1 MVTTEHTK
9 NTEAEEFLF
18 KEETYKIRGAVF
30 EVYKVMGCGFL
41 EAVYHECLER
51 QFEEV
56 GITYSSKEVLN
67 LFFKNKKLHQTYQPD
82 FICFN
87 EIIVEI
93 KAVKELADEHRAQIL
108 NYHKASNKKIGLL
121 INFGHFPKTQIERFV
136 L

>member
-9 NTEAEEFLF
+9 TTEAENFLF
-18 KEETYKIRGAVF
+18 KEETYQIRGAVF
-30 EVYKVMGCGFL
+30 EVYKVMGSGFL

-56 GITYSSKEVLN
+56 GIAYSSKQLLN
-67 LFFKNKKLHQTYQPD
+67 LYFKKKPLLQTYQPD

-93 KAVKELADEHRAQIL
+93 KAVKELMDEHRAQIL
-108 NYHKASNKKIGLL
+108 NYLKATNKKVGLL
-121 INFGHFPKTQIERFV
+121 VNFGHYPKTQIERFV